1 MQQVTVGT
9 KYQVVIPREIRQHM
23 KGIIP
28 GTKVNVKRID
38 EDTLLIKTDSAK
50 NWIER
55 TYGMMSEAWKNIDPI
70 AEVKKGRDEWEERL
84 KKLEKEFK

>member
-9 KYQVVIPREIRQHM
+9 KYQIVIPKKIRIRL
-23 KGIIP
+23 KGLKP
-28 GTKVNVKRID
+28 GAKLNVQQI
-38 EDTLLIKTDSAK
+38 EENAITLTTDPLD
-50 NWIER
+50 WIRR
-55 TYGMMSEAWKNIDPI
+55 TAGMMTEAWKNIDPI